1 MAPDQRAGSGSGSAC
16 GAELRTA
23 ARPAATGS
31 NISDRA
37 ATVVPRSSASA
48 PPTVDRTTWV
58 SVSAVA
64 RTVKQDAR
72 SLVGSRGARAAE
84 AGAIAVKLIEATTNP
99 PAVKTGLRVLKSRA
113 PTDAGPAE
121 HHAAMRSRCSGGRVV
136 RIATVNKRSK
146 AA

>member
-37 ATVVPRSSASA
+37 ATVVPRASASA

-64 RTVKQDAR
+64 STVKQDAR

-84 AGAIAVKLIEATTNP
+84 AGAIAVRLIEDTTNP
-99 PAVKTGLRVLKSRA
+99 AAPSTGLPVLKSTTA
-113 PTDAGPAE
+113 TNAGPAE
-121 HHAAMRSRCSGGRVV
+121 HQAAMRSNCSGG
-136 RIATVNKRSK
+136 N
-146 AA
+146 